1 MKKILWLLSVFLM
14 LALPVSANTVDFNQK
29 GSIMLELVEQEHN
42 EKIADANIE
51 IIKIADAKVDL
62 NGNLYYEYVTSL
74 NNCNVDIKDVTKID
88 VNELTTCINDNT
100 DKVSNLTDS
109 KGIVSFNN
117 LDLGLYLVR
126 QTNKLNNYTSIDSY
140 LVTIPTIED
149 NTWVYDI
156 CSVPK
161 TEIQKKMEIT
171 IIIEWKTE
179 KDIKDKEVTAELF
192 NDNQKVNEY
201 LITKDDNWTR
211 SDTVL
216 LSDKYSVKGET
227 IDGFNI
233 SYVIKG
239 NVFRIIYSDKLP
251 QTGENVY
258 ITYILAFTGLI
269 FIMLGVTLKK
279 NEKNR

>member
-1 MKKILWLLSVFLM
+1 MKKILWLLGVSLM
-14 LALPVSANTVDFNQK
+14 LVMPVSANTVDFNQK

-51 IIKIADAKVDL
+51 IIKIADAKVDS

-109 KGIVSFNN
+109 NGIVLFNN

-156 CSVPK
+156 HSVPK

-179 KDIKDKEVTAELF
+179 KDIKDKEVIAELF

-227 IDGFNI
+227 IEGFNI
-233 SYVIKG
+233 SYVIEG
-239 NVFRIIYSDKLP
+239 NVFRIIYSDNLP
-251 QTGENVY
+251 QTGENIY
-258 ITYILAFTGLI
+258 ITYFLAFTGLI

>member
-1 MKKILWLLSVFLM
+1 MIQRLS
-14 LALPVSANTVDFNQK
+14 
-29 GSIMLELVEQEHN
+29 SISDN
-42 EKIADANIE
+42 
-51 IIKIADAKVDL
+51 
-62 NGNLYYEYVTSL
+62 NG
-74 NNCNVDIKDVTKID
+74 
-88 VNELTTCINDNT
+88 
-100 DKVSNLTDS
+100 KVSFS
-109 KGIVSFNN
+109 N
-117 LDLGLYLVR
+117 LDLGLYLIR
-126 QTNKLNNYTSIDSY
+126 QTNKLNKYTSIDSY

-156 CSVPK
+156 YSIPK
-161 TEIQKKMEIT
+161 TEIQKKMDIT

-179 KDIKDKEVTAELF
+179 KDIKDKEITAELF

-216 LSDKYSVKGET
+216 LSDKYSVKGEM
-227 IDGFNI
+227 IDGLNI
-233 SYVIKG
+233 SYVVEG
-239 NVFRIIYSDKLP
+239 NVFRIIYSDNLP
-251 QTGENVY
+251 QTGENLY

>member
-1 MKKILWLLSVFLM
+1 MKKILWLLGVSLMSV
-14 LALPVSANTVDFNQK
+14 LPVSANTIDFNQK
-29 GSIMLELVEQEHN
+29 GSILLELVEQEHN

-51 IIKIADAKVDL
+51 IIKIADAKVDS

-74 NNCNVDIKDVTKID
+74 NNCNVDIKDVTKIN

-100 DKVSNLTDS
+100 QRLSSISDNNGKVSFS
-109 KGIVSFNN
+109 N
-117 LDLGLYLVR
+117 LDLGLYLIR
-126 QTNKLNNYTSIDSY
+126 QTNKLNKYTSIDSY
-140 LVTIPTIED
+140 LVTLPTIEN

-156 CSVPK
+156 YSIPK
-161 TEIQKKMEIT
+161 TEIQKKMDIT

-179 KDIKDKEVTAELF
+179 KDIKDKEITAELF

-227 IDGFNI
+227 IDGLNI
-233 SYVIKG
+233 SYVVEG
-239 NVFRIIYSDKLP
+239 NVFRIIYSDNLP
-251 QTGENVY
+251 QTGENLY

>member
-1 MKKILWLLSVFLM
+1 MKKILWLLGVSLM
-14 LALPVSANTVDFNQK
+14 LVLPVSANTVDFNQK
-29 GSIMLELVEQEHN
+29 GSIMLELVEHEHN
-42 EKIADANIE
+42 EKIAGANIE
-51 IIKIADAKVDL
+51 IIKIADAKVDS

-109 KGIVSFNN
+109 NGIVSFNN

-149 NTWVYDI
+149 NTWIYDI

-216 LSDKYSVKGET
+216 LSDKYSVKGEA
-227 IDGFNI
+227 IEGFNI
-233 SYVIKG
+233 SYVIEG
-239 NVFRIIYSDKLP
+239 NVFRIIYSDNLP

-258 ITYILAFTGLI
+258 VTYILAFTGLI
-269 FIMLGVTLKK
+269 FLMLGVTLKK

>member
-1 MKKILWLLSVFLM
+1 MKKILWLLGVSLM
-14 LALPVSANTVDFNQK
+14 LVMPVSANTVDFNKK

-42 EKIADANIE
+42 EKIADVNIE
-51 IIKIADAKVDL
+51 IIKIADAKVDS

-74 NNCNVDIKDVTKID
+74 NNCNVNIKDVTKID

-100 DKVSNLTDS
+100 DKISNLTDS
-109 KGIVSFNN
+109 NGIVSFNN

-149 NTWVYDI
+149 NTWVYEI
-156 CSVPK
+156 HSIPK

-211 SDTVL
+211 NDTVL

-227 IDGFNI
+227 IEGLNI
-233 SYVIKG
+233 SYVVDG
-239 NVFRIIYSDKLP
+239 NVFRIIYSDNLP
-251 QTGENVY
+251 QTGENIY
-258 ITYILAFTGLI
+258 IIYILAFTGLI

>member
-1 MKKILWLLSVFLM
+1 MKKILWLLGVSLM
-14 LALPVSANTVDFNQK
+14 LVLPVSANTVDFNQK

-109 KGIVSFNN
+109 NGIVSFNN

-149 NTWVYDI
+149 NTWIYDI
-156 CSVPK
+156 HSVPK

-227 IDGFNI
+227 IEGFNI
-233 SYVIKG
+233 SYVIEG
-239 NVFRIIYSDKLP
+239 NVFRIIYSDNLP

-258 ITYILAFTGLI
+258 VTYILAFTGLI

>member
-1 MKKILWLLSVFLM
+1 MKKILWLLGVFLM

>member
-1 MKKILWLLSVFLM
+1 MKKILWLLGVSLM
-14 LALPVSANTVDFNQK
+14 LVMPVSANTVDFNKK

-42 EKIADANIE
+42 EKIANANIE
-51 IIKIADAKVDL
+51 IIKIADAKVDS
-62 NGNLYYEYVTSL
+62 NGNLYYEYVSSL
-74 NNCNVDIKDVTKID
+74 NNCNVNIKDVTKID

-100 DKVSNLTDS
+100 DKISNLTDS
-109 KGIVSFNN
+109 NGIVLFNN

-149 NTWVYDI
+149 NNWGYDI
-156 CSVPK
+156 HSVPK

-216 LSDKYSVKGET
+216 LSDKYSVKGEM
-227 IDGFNI
+227 IDGLNI
-233 SYVIKG
+233 SYVVEG
-239 NVFRIIYSDKLP
+239 NVFRIIYSDNLP
-251 QTGENVY
+251 QTGENIY

>member
-1 MKKILWLLSVFLM
+1 MKKILWLLGVSLM
-14 LALPVSANTVDFNQK
+14 LVLPVSANTVDFNQK
-29 GSIMLELVEQEHN
+29 GSIVLELVEQEHN

-51 IIKIADAKVDL
+51 IIKIADAKVDS

-109 KGIVSFNN
+109 NGIVSFNN

-156 CSVPK
+156 CSAPK

-179 KDIKDKEVTAELF
+179 KDIKNKEVTAELF

-233 SYVIKG
+233 SYVIEG
-239 NVFRIIYSDKLP
+239 NVFRIIYSDNLP

-258 ITYILAFTGLI
+258 VTYVLAFTGLI

>member
-1 MKKILWLLSVFLM
+1 MKKILWLLGVSLM
-14 LALPVSANTVDFNQK
+14 LVMPVSANTVDFNKK

-51 IIKIADAKVDL
+51 IIKIADAKVDS

-74 NNCNVDIKDVTKID
+74 NNCNVNIKDVTKID

-100 DKVSNLTDS
+100 DKISNLTDS
-109 KGIVSFNN
+109 NGIVSFNN

-156 CSVPK
+156 HSVPK
-161 TEIQKKMEIT
+161 TEIQKKMDIT

-179 KDIKDKEVTAELF
+179 KDIKDKEITAELF

-216 LSDKYSVKGET
+216 LSDKYSVKGEM
-227 IDGFNI
+227 IDGLNI
-233 SYVIKG
+233 SYVVEG
-239 NVFRIIYSDKLP
+239 NVFRIIYSDNLP
-251 QTGENVY
+251 QTGENIY

>member
-1 MKKILWLLSVFLM
+1 MKKILWLLGVSLM
-14 LALPVSANTVDFNQK
+14 LVLPVSANTVDFNQK

-51 IIKIADAKVDL
+51 IIKIADAKVDS

-109 KGIVSFNN
+109 NGIVSFNN

-156 CSVPK
+156 HSVPK

-211 SDTVL
+211 NDTVL

-227 IDGFNI
+227 IEGFNI
-233 SYVIKG
+233 SYVVDG
-239 NVFRIIYSDKLP
+239 NVFRIIYSDNLP
-251 QTGENVY
+251 QTGENIY
-258 ITYILAFTGLI
+258 IIYILAFTGLI